1 VHHSVRHDQELL
13 TTVLHVT
20 ATPSFGLALWGEQLA
35 ATRRGWQF
43 SPDAAL
49 REAVKVLVKGQPLPA
64 TPSLPDLTILWPAK
78 GLEPAASPSLC
89 DFLLFDG
96 KAGGPSEGDH
106 LTSIHVAALQ
116 VQADVVRRLTSQD
129 RPRWLHLAPDAV
141 FWSHLASD
149 AVALVASARFVPRLV
164 SVRDGAA
171 FRWSALTE
179 YGSEQARLNDFG
191 RAMPDLARAAN
202 PDVAPRVLA
211 SGVLARL
218 VDELVRASV
227 AARREPSLSGSS
239 QQAFRAL
246 ARLGPQTVLPQ
257 AVVDQLGVAG
267 TEGSLP
273 ARVTFRV
280 TPASDEPWTIEFF
293 LQDTKDPSVLV
304 PADAVWRREAA
315 NTKHFAAYGQDAEE
329 LLLRGLAKAGRV
341 STLIRSALDEP
352 APSFTRCTV
361 EQAYDFLRLDV
372 PHLEL
377 LGFGMLLP
385 AWWRR
390 RGSRWRLGLRGR
402 ARPSVAKTESPG
414 DLGAKSIVEFD
425 WQLALGDAILSSEEL
440 RRLTALKR
448 PLVEV
453 RGQWVELDPEALA
466 EAVALLERHE
476 HLSLAEVL
484 MQSSPSD
491 RLPLLG
497 IDGEGDLGAVLDQLQ
512 SHAAISAVPAPPT
525 FVGQLRPY
533 QQRGL
538 DWLAFL
544 TRYGLGGCLADDMGL
559 GKTIQA
565 IALLLHRRETGQH
578 GPTLLVCP
586 TSVISNWLRELGRFA
601 PSLHCRSIA
610 TGEEAGGVERIAR
623 QHDVLVTSYAVA
635 SRNASPLA
643 EVDWDGVILD
653 EATNVKNAD
662 TLRAQSVRQF
672 RAAYRLALTGTP
684 VENRLSELHAI
695 LAFANPGFLGSEQSF
710 RQRFALPI
718 EKWND
723 QAKADEL
730 QRVVQPFILRRTK
743 SDPEVAAD
751 LPQKREAE
759 VVCGLTAEQASLYQ
773 ATVDDML
780 AKVEAT
786 EGMERRGLVLSTI
799 SKLKQI
805 CNHPANFLGDGSSL
819 AGRSGKL
826 GRLEEMLAEIATAGE
841 RALIFTQFAAFG
853 PDLALHL
860 QEVTGLP
867 VPFYHGGLSTRAR
880 DNIVDAFQALRGPGA
895 LLISIRA
902 GGVGLNLTAANHV
915 FHYDRWWNP
924 AVEDQATDRAF
935 RFGQTRDVM
944 VYKFLTNGTI
954 ETHIADMIGA
964 KRKLAGLVVR
974 SGESWLTELSTGD
987 LRDILTLD
995 RELAMA
1001 A

>member
-1 VHHSVRHDQELL
+1 M

-20 ATPSFGLALWGEQLA
+20 ATPSFGLALWAEELA

-43 SPDAAL
+43 SPDQVL
-49 REAVKVLVKGQPLPA
+49 RDAVKVVVEGQALPA
-64 TPSLPDLTILWPAK
+64 TPSLPDLAIIWPAK
-78 GLEPAASPSLC
+78 GLEPAPSPSLL
-89 DFLLFDG
+89 DFLLFNGD
-96 KAGGPSEGDH
+96 AGGPTEGDH
-106 LTSIHVAALQ
+106 LASVRVAALQ
-116 VQADVVRRLTSQD
+116 VPAGVVRRLTSQD

-141 FWSHLASD
+141 FWSHVASD
-149 AVALVASARFVPRLV
+149 ALALVASARFVPRLV
-164 SVRDGAA
+164 SVPDGAT
-171 FRWSALTE
+171 FRWSPLIE
-179 YGSEQARLNDFG
+179 YGSEQARVSDFA
-191 RAMPDLARAAN
+191 RAMPDSARAGSPA
-202 PDVAPRVLA
+202 VAAHVLV
-211 SGVLARL
+211 SEVLARL
-218 VDELVRASV
+218 VDDLVRVSA
-227 AARREPSLSGSS
+227 AARREPALTGAS

-246 ARLGPQTVLPQ
+246 ARTGPRGVLP
-257 AVVDQLGVAG
+257 AEVVEQLGAAG

-293 LQDTKDPSVLV
+293 LQDNKDPSVLV
-304 PADAVWRREAA
+304 PAAAVWARDPASA
-315 NTKHFAAYGQDAEE
+315 KHFATYGQDAEE
-329 LLLRGLAKAGRV
+329 LLLRGLAKAGRISSV
-341 STLIRSALDEP
+341 IRSALDEP
-352 APSFTRCTV
+352 TPSSTRCTV

-385 AWWRR
+385 SWWRR
-390 RGSRWRLGLRGR
+390 RGSRGRIGLRGR
-402 ARPSVAKTESPG
+402 VRPSVGKTEAPG
-414 DLGAKSIVEFD
+414 DLGARSIVEFD
-425 WQLALGDAILSSEEL
+425 WQLSLGDAILSAEEL
-440 RRLTALKR
+440 HRLSALKR

-453 RGQWVELDPEALA
+453 RGQWIELDPEALD
-466 EAVALLERHE
+466 EAVALLGRQQD
-476 HLSLAEVL
+476 LSLADVL

-497 IDGEGDLGAVLDQLQ
+497 IEGEGILGEVLEQLQ
-512 SHAAISAVPAPPT
+512 THAPISSVPAPAE
-525 FVGQLRPY
+525 FVGQLRAY

-544 TRYGLGGCLADDMGL
+544 TRFGLGGCLADDMGL
-559 GKTIQA
+559 GKTVQA
-565 IALLLHRRETGQH
+565 IALLLHRRETGQQ

-586 TSVISNWLRELGRFA
+586 TSVISNWLRELARFA
-601 PSLHCRSIA
+601 PSLRCCAIVTS
-610 TGEEAGGVERIAR
+610 EEAGQVGRIAH

-635 SRNASPLA
+635 SRNVNPLTA
-643 EVDWDGVILD
+643 IEWDGVVLD

-662 TLRAQSVRQF
+662 TLRAQSVRQL
-672 RAAYRLALTGTP
+672 RAGYRLALTGTP

-695 LAFANPGFLGSEQSF
+695 LTFANPGFLGSEQSF

-723 QAKADEL
+723 QTRADEL

-743 SDPEVAAD
+743 ADPEVAAD

-759 VVCGLTAEQASLYQ
+759 VVCRLTPEQASLYQ
-773 ATVDDML
+773 ATVDDMMS
-780 AKVEAT
+780 KVDSS

-799 SKLKQI
+799 AKLKQI

-826 GRLEEMLAEIATAGE
+826 SRLEEMLDEIATAGE
-841 RALIFTQFAAFG
+841 RALIFTQFASFG
-853 PDLALHL
+853 PDLARHL
-860 QEVTGLP
+860 QETTGLP

-880 DNIVDAFQALRGPGA
+880 DHIVDAFQALQGPGA

-915 FHYDRWWNP
+915 FHFDRWWNP

-974 SGESWLTELSTGD
+974 SGEGWLTELSTSD

-995 RELAMA
+995 RDLALA

>member
-1 VHHSVRHDQELL
+1 L

-20 ATPSFGLALWGEQLA
+20 ATPSFGLALWAEQLA

-43 SPDAAL
+43 SPDGVL

-64 TPSLPDLTILWPAK
+64 TPSLPDLAIVWPAR
-78 GLEPAASPSLC
+78 GLEPAPSPSLL
-89 DFLLFDG
+89 DFLLFSG
-96 KAGGPSEGDH
+96 TAGGPAEGDH
-106 LTSIHVAALQ
+106 LASIHVAALQ
-116 VQADVVRRLTSQD
+116 VQAGVVRRLTSQD
-129 RPRWLHLAPDAV
+129 RPPWLHLAPDAV
-141 FWSHLASD
+141 FWSHLAGD
-149 AVALVASARFVPRLV
+149 ALALVASARFVPRLV
-164 SVRDGAA
+164 SVPNGAA
-171 FRWSALTE
+171 FRWSPLIE
-179 YGSEQARLNDFG
+179 YGSEQARVSDFA
-191 RAMPDLARAAN
+191 RAMPDSARAGS
-202 PDVAPRVLA
+202 PDVAPHQLA
-211 SGVLARL
+211 TDVLARL
-218 VDELVRASV
+218 VDELVRASA
-227 AARREPSLSGSS
+227 AARREPALAGAS

-246 ARLGPQTVLPQ
+246 ARLGPQGVLPP

-293 LQDTKDPSVLV
+293 LQDNKDPSVLL
-304 PADAVWRREAA
+304 PAAAVWRRDPASA
-315 NTKHFAAYGQDAEE
+315 RHFAAYGQDAEE

-341 STLIRSALDEP
+341 SALIRSALDEP

-361 EQAYDFLRLDV
+361 EQAYDFLRHDV

-390 RGSRWRLGLRGR
+390 RGSRWRIGLRGR
-402 ARPSVAKTESPG
+402 ARPSVRKTASPG
-414 DLGAKSIVEFD
+414 DLWASSIVEFD
-425 WQLALGDAILSSEEL
+425 WQLALGDAILSPEEL

-453 RGQWVELDPEALA
+453 RGQWIELDPEALA
-466 EAVALLERHE
+466 EAVALLERHQQ
-476 HLSLAEVL
+476 LSLAEVL

-497 IDGEGDLGAVLDQLQ
+497 IDGEGDLAAVLDQLQ
-512 SHAAISAVPAPPT
+512 SHVPISPVPVPAA
-525 FVGQLRPY
+525 FVGQLRAY

-559 GKTIQA
+559 GKTVQA
-565 IALLLHRRETGQH
+565 IALLLHRRETGQN

-586 TSVISNWLRELGRFA
+586 TSVISNWLRELARFA
-601 PSLHCRSIA
+601 PSLRCQSIV
-610 TGEEAGGVERIAR
+610 TSSEAGHAARIAR

-635 SRNASPLA
+635 SRNANPLA
-643 EVDWDGVILD
+643 AIDWDGVVLD
-653 EATNVKNAD
+653 EATNVKNAE
-662 TLRAQSVRQF
+662 TLRAQSVRQL
-672 RAAYRLALTGTP
+672 RAGYRLALTGTP

-695 LAFANPGFLGSEQSF
+695 LAFANPGFLGSEHSF

-743 SDPEVAAD
+743 TDPEVAAD

-759 VVCGLTAEQASLYQ
+759 VVCSLTAEQASLYQ
-773 ATVDDML
+773 ATVDAML
-780 AKVEAT
+780 AKIDSSD
-786 EGMERRGLVLSTI
+786 GIERRGLVLSTI
-799 SKLKQI
+799 AKLKQI

-819 AGRSGKL
+819 GGRSGKL

-841 RALIFTQFAAFG
+841 RALIFTQFASFG

-860 QEVTGLP
+860 QEVSGLP
-867 VPFYHGGLSTRAR
+867 VPFYHGGLTTRAR
-880 DNIVDAFQALRGPGA
+880 DRIVDAFQALRGPAA

-974 SGESWLTELSTGD
+974 SGETWLTELSTGD
-987 LRDILTLD
+987 LRAILTLD
-995 RELAMA
+995 RDLAMA